1 MSAFRLIR
9 EKQRVGPEVHLTV
22 TEKTPSRSLRWSQ
35 LSTFTGGWP
44 LKSCLWVHQRIVHYT
59 EKICIR
65 CFNKWQ
71 FFMYMHSEDMFYR
84 CIQIRL
90 GSVDIKKFF
99 IDLFLPSYCKIRNL
113 RWVQTY
119 ISGQAFQVGILLR
132 NKDIF

>member
-1 MSAFRLIR
+1 MSAFKLIR

-22 TEKTPSRSLRWSQ
+22 TENTLSRSLRWSQ

-90 GSVDIKKFF
+90 GSVDIKIFLLISSCLHTVKLE
-99 IDLFLPSYCKIRNL
+99 IWDECRRISVARLFR
-113 RWVQTY
+113 
-119 ISGQAFQVGILLR
+119 ILV
-132 NKDIF
+132 